1 MPSISTGFSS
11 SHTRRSDDYM
21 KPVRKQSKK
30 AKPSRQ
36 PPPGNLKSQYPEFPP
51 KVRFS
56 ATIHAPASASPNW
69 MDQVQVDRVPDPQ
82 GQVRALLT
90 EADLVRLLDQGYE
103 IRLYQAYPV
112 QPLDPKLIESEDSFQ
127 RWLDQQI
134 RKIKRP
140 GKPKG
145 SKDN

>member
-1 MPSISTGFSS
+1 
-11 SHTRRSDDYM
+11 
-21 KPVRKQSKK
+21 
-30 AKPSRQ
+30 
-36 PPPGNLKSQYPEFPP
+36 
-51 KVRFS
+51 
-56 ATIHAPASASPNW
+56 
-69 MDQVQVDRVPDPQ
+69 
-82 GQVRALLT
+82 
-90 EADLVRLLDQGYE
+90 LDQGYE

-140 GKPKG
+140 GKSKG